1 MFGPSPY
8 PQPYANPFQGLPTN
22 SPSVP
27 VKQTEQLQ
35 PKEASLPRYVN
46 YLADYSGCGHWRILW
61 PENVINAE
69 GMGMSQST
77 TAMVTNPV

>member
-27 VKQTEQLQ
+27 IKPTEQLQ

-46 YLADYSGCGHWRILW
+46 
-61 PENVINAE
+61 
-69 GMGMSQST
+69 
-77 TAMVTNPV
+77 